1 MANYTKSNFSRV
13 NQVFNDL
20 DNFRKFCV
28 EYGFKFDE
36 RDLYNAKSH
45 IFRQFQR
52 VVAGKPIKNQWDADL
67 AKFKE
72 QEALKVRG

>member
-1 MANYTKSNFSRV
+1 MANNNKSNFSRV
-13 NQVFNDL
+13 SQVFDDL
-20 DNFRKFCV
+20 DNFRNFCR

-45 IFRQFQR
+45 VFRQFQR
-52 VVAGKPIKNQWDADL
+52 VVAGKPIKNQWDIDL
-67 AKFKE
+67 AKWKE